1 MFEARILACIVVA
14 VVEIVEAADFD
25 RGMSGLVELR
35 AGGLGLLEILRLHQ
49 VVGDF
54 AAGAAAVD
62 LVWTK

>member
-1 MFEARILACIVVA
+1 MVEAARTLACIVV
-14 VVEIVEAADFD
+14 VVEVVEAADLHH
-25 RGMSGLVELR
+25 GMSGLIKLC
-35 AGGLGLLEILRLHQ
+35 AGGPGQLEILRLHR